1 MLSEAHRE
9 NRMEGGAQRAS
20 SILKKKTAIMD
31 AVAAIVDPWSTSLQG
46 QSPTFS
52 MHSVIKLAHVNR
64 WRTINMA
71 ILGHPCRIAEPSL
84 SSGFTSW
91 ERHHLLGS
99 VGRVHPQSHLGE
111 VENCKGVITQ
121 FLLSC
126 SFFFLSSLA
135 SSCSFSSLVKKRT
148 PASWI
153 KKPPKEC
160 TNVKEVKLQCR
171 LH

>member
-64 WRTINMA
+64 
-71 ILGHPCRIAEPSL
+71 
-84 SSGFTSW
+84 
-91 ERHHLLGS
+91 
-99 VGRVHPQSHLGE
+99 
-111 VENCKGVITQ
+111 
-121 FLLSC
+121 
-126 SFFFLSSLA
+126 
-135 SSCSFSSLVKKRT
+135 
-148 PASWI
+148 
-153 KKPPKEC
+153 
-160 TNVKEVKLQCR
+160 
-171 LH
+171 